1 MRALLGR
8 ERMESEMDAE
18 LRFHIE
24 ARAEDLVRS
33 GLPREEAMRRAQME
47 FGGVERAKEEC
58 RDARGV
64 NFVEGLAQDLRHA
77 FRMLSKTPGFTA
89 VAVLTLTLGIAIN
102 ATMFSLVSAILLLV
116 RQGSIRSEWWWFL
129 R

>member
-1 MRALLGR
+1 
-8 ERMESEMDAE
+8 
-18 LRFHIE
+18 
-24 ARAEDLVRS
+24 
-33 GLPREEAMRRAQME
+33 ME